1 MGGNISGQVKGGRGW
16 LGEWR
21 VGGHLGRWMGTG
33 WMDGWADRK
42 VDGRWVG
49 VSGDSELRS

>member
-1 MGGNISGQVKGGRGW
+1 VGGNISGQVKGGRGW